1 MRVIKMN
8 YTICDLEEN
17 SIFLLAVVRDEN
29 ILLEYFIE
37 YYKKIGITH
46 FIIIDNG
53 SKDGSF
59 EYLRNLD
66 ENIILLQTFDHYKE
80 HFGTNWINYALKKY
94 CLNKWCLVV
103 DIDELIYLDDINT
116 LINKMISNN
125 SKACCFLLLDMY
137 SNLCENYK
145 KGKEFGNHSKYF
157 DKFSNYYNYNKE
169 DKTVNGRWKTHFFL
183 NRPICGG
190 VRNRLIGVNCW
201 IIKRSLFYNDP
212 QTYVGW
218 GYHTITGVSR
228 VHPRLEYLLHYKFIK
243 PNFKEFIQKRINN
256 NQDWNNS
263 SEYKQY
269 IDINPKY
276 IYDKNLSIKLKN
288 KKQLD
293 EIFSEIIF

>member
-1 MRVIKMN
+1 MLMRVIKMN
-8 YTICDLEEN
+8 YTMCDIEEN

-29 ILLEYFIE
+29 ILLEYFIKKK
-37 YYKKIGITH
+37 KKIGITH

-137 SNLCENYK
+137 SKLCENYK

-157 DKFSNYYNYNKE
+157 DKFSNYYKYNKE
-169 DKTVNGRWKTHFFL
+169 DKTVNGQW
-183 NRPICGG
+183 
-190 VRNRLIGVNCW
+190 
-201 IIKRSLFYNDP
+201 
-212 QTYVGW
+212 
-218 GYHTITGVSR
+218 
-228 VHPRLEYLLHYKFIK
+228 
-243 PNFKEFIQKRINN
+243 
-256 NQDWNNS
+256 
-263 SEYKQY
+263 
-269 IDINPKY
+269 
-276 IYDKNLSIKLKN
+276 
-288 KKQLD
+288 
-293 EIFSEIIF
+293 